1 MKESWEHFDFKLD
14 FVFKPGWIL
23 SVRSFAR
30 FCELSDWL
38 SSHKRQLRL
47 LREASST
54 NSEEQMDAAVQVIFA
69 DVQIVLSLLEP
80 TFFL

>member
-1 MKESWEHFDFKLD
+1 MEREVKVKESWEPFDPKLD
-14 FVFKPGWIL
+14 FVYKPGWIL

-38 SSHKRQLRL
+38 SSHKRELKL

-54 NSEEQMDAAVQVIFA
+54 NSEEQMDAAVQVFIA
-69 DVQIVLSLLEP
+69 DVQIDLL
-80 TFFL
+80 F